1 MNEEETAVRNWLEAV
16 EAPPPRMD
24 LAEIVQIGRARA
36 RRRRQ
41 LAAGGS
47 AAVALA
53 VAAAVPAAVRVWPH
67 SPDPYLAADR
77 YPALDCTVTE
87 LLVPDQETDP
97 SPAGVVAM
105 DPTGRYLVGTRMEV
119 EYENLSTDPEEGVVG
134 SMAAS
139 PGSAILWDDGEPMEL
154 PVLRGTAWPMDVN
167 SDGLVV
173 GTGEDADQ
181 VPYGWAYHQ
190 GDLTELTAPPGYEF
204 FDVDAVNEA
213 GDIVG
218 TVGPEDDDSRPVG
231 MVAVWPAGQWDEP
244 YVIPGTDVS
253 SVADIT
259 DAGVVVGNRFDESES
274 GLTFQPYL
282 WNPDGTVRYLR
293 LPEGAT
299 SGEVSAVRGAWA
311 VGYADLRVP
320 ADTAEEPAGY
330 VEVSGAPAT
339 GAPTDGLVTVAMPVR
354 WDVMTGDVEVLDPN
368 GGRDRSNAYA
378 RGVSANGDVML
389 SFGSPL
395 VYRDGEW
402 FSVPSP
408 AEGYLDLSAIDDS
421 GTVIAGDLT
430 RDPVPGAGPY
440 RSPVVWHC

>member
-1 MNEEETAVRNWLEAV
+1 MTEQETDVRNWLEAV
-16 EAPPPRMD
+16 EAPPPRLD
-24 LAEIVQIGRARA
+24 LDEIVQIGRAQVH
-36 RRRRQ
+36 RRRQ

-53 VAAAVPAAVRVWPH
+53 VAAAVPMALRAWPD
-67 SPDPYLAADR
+67 SSAPYIAADQ
-77 YPALDCTVTE
+77 YPSLHCTITS

-97 SPAGVVAM
+97 SSARVVAI
-105 DPTGRYLVGTRMEV
+105 DPTGRYVIGARMEV
-119 EYENLSTDPEEGVVG
+119 VHENLSTDPEEGVVG
-134 SMAAS
+134 SMAAR
-139 PGSAILWDDGEPMEL
+139 PGSAILWDNGEPMEL

-167 SDGLVV
+167 SEGLVV
-173 GTGEDADQ
+173 GTGEDGDQ
-181 VPYGWAYHQ
+181 VPYGWAYHE

-213 GDIVG
+213 GDVIG

-259 DAGVVVGNRFDESES
+259 DAGVVVGNRFNESES

-282 WNPDGTVRYLR
+282 WNPNGTGRYLR

-311 VGYADLRVP
+311 VGYADMSVP
-320 ADTAEEPAGY
+320 ADTVEEPAGS

-339 GAPTDGLVTVAMPVR
+339 GAPTDGLATVTVPVR
-354 WDVMTGDVEVLDPN
+354 WDVRTGDVEVLDPSN
-368 GGRDRSNAYA
+368 GRDRSNAYA
-378 RGVSANGDVML
+378 SGVSADGDVML
-389 SFGSPL
+389 GFGQPL
-395 VYRDGEW
+395 VYHDGEW
-402 FSVPSP
+402 FSVPLP
-408 AEGYLDLSAIDDS
+408 GEGYLDLSAIDDT

-430 RDPVPGAGPY
+430 RDPAPEAGPY